1 MPDSQPEAYPASS
14 QALPPAPAS
23 SRLIADG
30 DSVARNAFRI
40 GLRTDTPIPTA
51 GTTQEL
57 DPNDILEVQDMAAA
71 IARAEMMV
79 AAPRSSR
86 PSDLAREA
94 PATTPSLADMF
105 EALGHRAEPRAR
117 RATDDAIGP
126 ATPAPPPGIPTPVP
140 PRFLTMPSASA
151 IAAAPPSTPAAAV
164 EEDAY
169 YHPAGRIRSLA
180 DATLDGYRPEPTLL
194 VRAAGRR
201 KRFSWLFVAALLPLL
216 VLAAIAVFA
225 HADSGSASAVPS
237 SEASRVAPAVPANAK
252 TPLAT
257 TSALSKAPTVAPV
270 TGVANAAA
278 AITGPAALSAPT
290 PVFDVNS
297 LPSASRP

>member
-1 MPDSQPEAYPASS
+1 M
-14 QALPPAPAS
+14 
-23 SRLIADG
+23 
-30 DSVARNAFRI
+30 ARNAFRI

-57 DPNDILEVQDMAAA
+57 DPNDILEVRDMAEA
-71 IARAEMMV
+71 IARAELMV

-86 PSDLAREA
+86 PSDLAHAA
-94 PATTPSLADMF
+94 PASTPSLTDMF
-105 EALGHRAEPRAR
+105 EALGHGSTALRKRRA
-117 RATDDAIGP
+117 RATDDAVGP

-140 PRFLTMPSASA
+140 PRLVAMPSAAAMASVPP
-151 IAAAPPSTPAAAV
+151 AAPSAGALVGAP

-225 HADSGSASAVPS
+225 NADSGSASTARFREAS
-237 SEASRVAPAVPANAK
+237 GEASRVSQAVLANAK

-257 TSALSKAPTVAPV
+257 TSALSKAPGATPI
-270 TGVANAAA
+270 TGVASTAA
-278 AITGPAALSAPT
+278 AITGPASLSAPM